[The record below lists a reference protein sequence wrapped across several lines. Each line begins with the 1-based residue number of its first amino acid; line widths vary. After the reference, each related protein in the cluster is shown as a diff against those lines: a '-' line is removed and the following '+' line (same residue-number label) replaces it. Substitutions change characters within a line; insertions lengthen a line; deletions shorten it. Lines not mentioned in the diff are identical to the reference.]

1 MTFLLLEPVL
11 NNWLYPE
18 EEPQTVTFP
27 QEKDEM
33 LPEDMLTEGETG
45 TQTESETET
54 AEQVTTQIAAEETP
68 ASEVET
74 AESAS
79 TENPQKAYL
88 LSIRQCMTVFIRYIR
103 KPPPVLLRSLR

>member
-54 AEQVTTQIAAEETP
+54 AEQEQHRLQQRRHQPV
-68 ASEVET
+68 
-74 AESAS
+74 
-79 TENPQKAYL
+79 KW
-88 LSIRQCMTVFIRYIR
+88 RQQR
-103 KPPPVLLRSLR
+103 VLLQRTHRRHIY